1 MIYILKIYISY
12 YYYYFYLLDL
22 FILFNKYQKL
32 IILFIRAYIDILL

>member
-12 YYYYFYLLDL
+12 YYYFYLLDI

-32 IILFIRAYIDILL
+32 IIIFIRAYIDILL

>member
-12 YYYYFYLLDL
+12 YYYFYLHDI

-32 IILFIRAYIDILL
+32 IMLFIRAYIAILL

>member
-12 YYYYFYLLDL
+12 YYYFYFPDT

-32 IILFIRAYIDILL
+32 IMLFIRAYIDILL

>member
-12 YYYYFYLLDL
+12 YYYFYLPDI
-22 FILFNKYQKL
+22 FILFKKYQKL

>member
-12 YYYYFYLLDL
+12 YYYFYLPDI

-32 IILFIRAYIDILL
+32 IMLFIRAYIEISF